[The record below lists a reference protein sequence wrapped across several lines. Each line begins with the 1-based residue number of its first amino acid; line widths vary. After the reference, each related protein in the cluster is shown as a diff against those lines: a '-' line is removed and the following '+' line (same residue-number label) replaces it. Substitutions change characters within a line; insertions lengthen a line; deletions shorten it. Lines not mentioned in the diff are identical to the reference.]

1 MVKFSEIKGN
11 LSVLVYQD
19 RIEITNEINNNIN
32 NLHNNF
38 LNIIENLSTVI
49 SNDYIHAQHLEDV
62 ATEVS
67 ATVKEAL
74 SSEFVLKDNVTDILK
89 TELTGISVELSTGIA
104 EVLSNNFVIKD
115 ELDNVVQEHVINHVP
130 DMSLLSDDTNSGL
143 VQSIII
149 RDNKL
154 SVIKID
160 ELILSG
166 GCAHN

>member
-1 MVKFSEIKGN
+1 MLKFSEIKGN
-11 LSVLVYQD
+11 LSILVKAD
-19 RIEITNEINNNIN
+19 RDDISHEINTSIYTLQTNMI
-32 NLHNNF
+32 
-38 LNIIENLSTVI
+38 NIINTLSNVI
-49 SNDYIHAQHLEDV
+49 STDYVRVQHLENV

-67 ATVKEAL
+67 GTVKEAL

-89 TELTGISVELSTGIA
+89 TELNEISNELSMSITDT
-104 EVLSNNFVIKD
+104 LSNNFVIKD

-143 VQSIII
+143 VQSITIC
-149 RDNKL
+149 DNKL